1 MAAGTNRRCAGTP
14 LPPGRGAARPV
25 EHQDPVEQTRNA
37 KVTSTCAK
45 VTVPDADADAD
56 AEEGPVRGDALRTGP
71 SPGTGEAGAPSVGS
85 SGGTAGRVPAG
96 LPARGAPAVSGRR
109 DEVGV

>member
-1 MAAGTNRRCAGTP
+1 M
-14 LPPGRGAARPV
+14 
-25 EHQDPVEQTRNA
+25 EHQAPVEQTRNA
-37 KVTSTCAK
+37 KVTNTCAE
-45 VTVPDADADAD
+45 VTVADAY
-56 AEEGPVRGDALRTGP
+56 AEEGPVRGDALRAGP

-96 LPARGAPAVSGRR
+96 PPARGAPAVSGRR